1 MKTDIWASRNHFL
14 PFSETAVNCYQ
25 WKQFF
30 ILLEYIGIGETRFLF
45 VFSIVLFRVF
55 FFRKWKPL
63 LKLGGSPFKYETLIT
78 VMIST

>member
-1 MKTDIWASRNHFL
+1 MKTDFWTSGNHFL
-14 PFSETAVNCYQ
+14 PFSWTAVNCYQ

-30 ILLEYIGIGETRFLF
+30 ILLEHIGNVETRFLF

-55 FFRKWKPL
+55 FCKWKPL
-63 LKLGGSPFKYETLIT
+63 LKLGGSPFKYEPLIT